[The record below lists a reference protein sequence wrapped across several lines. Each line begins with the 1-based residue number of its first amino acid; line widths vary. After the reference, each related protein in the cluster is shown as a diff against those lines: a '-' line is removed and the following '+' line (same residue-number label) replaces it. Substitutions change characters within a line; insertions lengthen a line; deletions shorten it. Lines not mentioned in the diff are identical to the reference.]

1 MGKSLSK
8 QRELEQKYTEERD
21 SLFKEFSFAKKE
33 IEYNFN
39 RQKVVLEDAF
49 HQEIEKLY
57 KIHQGQINTIKL
69 QMRDSQLGDIHEKLR
84 GKLSRHLSWPIA
96 ESTPKQSNECSIAGG
111 SSFGHNE
118 LKSKDMS
125 SGEDAK
131 TSSEWQALV
140 QHLKF
145 ALNNQ
150 KSLFENALLEEKL
163 KMRKQLEKEKSMIE
177 ENIFKRLNETL
188 QTALKE
194 RDNIIRESNNLQNIS
209 KNLLSDWVL
218 INECTKRVKSKISRK
233 YDSDSEEEN
242 SADSGMEEKEVT
254 RSDKRGNY
262 WRMKYHESQKKYH
275 KKTKEIEDAFREQEK
290 FMIEDFE
297 RNKAE
302 MTEKHTQEMN
312 EVQTIA
318 AKELQKA
325 LKEERQIQKGVIKEL
340 NEKIISLSSENAEL
354 KDKIDELDYFLESD
368 VNELQ
373 KELKEKLK
381 LVEELL
387 SNGDAIE

>member
-1 MGKSLSK
+1 MGKSASK

-33 IEYNFN
+33 IEYNFS
-39 RQKVVLEDAF
+39 RQKFVLEDAF

-69 QMRDSQLGDIHEKLR
+69 QMRDSQLGDIREKLR

-111 SSFGHNE
+111 SSCGQSE
-118 LKSKDMS
+118 LKGKDV
-125 SGEDAK
+125 SGEDTK

-163 KMRKQLEKEKSMIE
+163 KMRKQLEKEKSVIE

-194 RDNIIRESNNLQNIS
+194 RDTIIRDSSNLQNIS

-242 SADSGMEEKEVT
+242 SADSGMEEKVT
-254 RSDKRGNY
+254 KIDKRGNY
-262 WRMKYHESQKKYH
+262 WRMKYLESQKKYQ
-275 KKTKEIEDAFREQEK
+275 KKTKEIEAAFREQEK
-290 FMIEDFE
+290 LMIEDFE

-302 MTEKHTQEMN
+302 MIEKHSEEMN

-340 NEKIISLSSENAEL
+340 NEKIISISSENAEL
-354 KDKIDELDYFLESD
+354 IDKIDELDYFLESD

-373 KELKEKLK
+373 TELKQKLK

-387 SNGDAIE
+387 SNGDSVE